1 MLPTGEGLSEP
12 SGKVVKWVDDTW
24 SNLLLYDPNV
34 GVQSGFYDPNDQT
47 LYRHN
52 EEYDLDDECYDWVYE
67 ACPGATHFMV
77 ITLPEDAGAS
87 ANGQSIR
94 PIPSWL
100 LGAGGLAN

>member
-1 MLPTGEGLSEP
+1 MLPTGEGLSDP
-12 SGKVVKWVDDTW
+12 GGKAVKWVEDTW

-77 ITLPEDAGAS
+77 ITLPTDGGA
-87 ANGQSIR
+87 ATKGPSIR

-100 LGAGGLAN
+100 LKSGGLSN